1 MIELNIRLMT
11 RVTIVDQLHTYI
23 ENDSRAKL
31 ISRADQ
37 KLRKTGRSKQEQ
49 KKEEKQKKDSDG
61 KLNFQERIYN
71 QNPTTTIVSKTC
83 VTNQQH
89 LASPDS
95 PIDFI
100 GL

>member
-1 MIELNIRLMT
+1 MT
-11 RVTIVDQLHTYI
+11 RVKVIIVDQLHTYI

-31 ISRADQ
+31 IPRADQ
-37 KLRKTGRSKQEQ
+37 KLRKTGRSKQER

-71 QNPTTTIVSKTC
+71 QNPTTTIVSKIC
-83 VTNQQH
+83 MTNQQR

-100 GL
+100 SL